1 MLISPAYAQGF
12 LNDPTITS
20 ILPFVLIF
28 VVMYFLL
35 IRPQQKKA
43 QELKKMLG
51 ALRRGDRVVTGG
63 GIIGTIAKVENDDEV
78 SVDIAENT
86 RVRVLRSTITAVLAK
101 TGPAAKDSGKDSGKD
116 KGDDADAEGGE
127 GKDKRKAAAR
137 SGAGK

>member
-12 LNDPTITS
+12 MNDPTITG
-20 ILPFVLIF
+20 ILPFILIF

-78 SVDIAENT
+78 LVDIAENT
-86 RVRVLRSTITAVLAK
+86 RVRVLRSTVTAVLAK
-101 TGPAAKDSGKDSGKD
+101 TGSAAKDGGKD
-116 KGDDADAEGGE
+116 KGDDSGADGEGGD
-127 GKDKRKAAAR
+127 GKEKRKTAAR

>member
-12 LNDPTITS
+12 MNDPTVTS
-20 ILPFVLIF
+20 ILPFILIF

-78 SVDIAENT
+78 LVDIAENT
-86 RVRVLRSTITAVLAK
+86 RVRVLRSTVTAVLAK
-101 TGPAAKDSGKDSGKD
+101 TAPATKD
-116 KGDDADAEGGE
+116 KGDKGDDGGADADGAD
-127 GKDKRKAAAR
+127 GKEKRKTAAR